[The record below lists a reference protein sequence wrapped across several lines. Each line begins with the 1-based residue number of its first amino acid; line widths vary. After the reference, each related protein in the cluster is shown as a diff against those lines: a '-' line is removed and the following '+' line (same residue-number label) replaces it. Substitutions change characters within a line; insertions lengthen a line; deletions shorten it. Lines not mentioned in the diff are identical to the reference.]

1 MTDHGIAL
9 PHYRLHV
16 VPAVVA
22 LASPTWQREVWLD
35 PDQFEDLDYTVHVLF
50 DDFCDANNPRPWL
63 GQCLRSEEEVEL
75 MARLG
80 AAYGAVQ
87 DSVGAAARD
96 EAYLDSP
103 GWSAVVAAAARLA
116 QVLVANDHLA
126 LSKLH
131 DAGHR
136 WPLDT
141 KPIMRSACRGPVAEC
156 ERCGPSGRTR

>member
-1 MTDHGIAL
+1 MAL
-9 PHYRLHV
+9 T
-16 VPAVVA
+16 
-22 LASPTWQREVWLD
+22 SPTWQREVWLD
-35 PDQFEDLDYTVHVLF
+35 PDRFEDLGYTVHVLF
-50 DDFCDANNPRPWL
+50 DDFCDADGPPPWL

-96 EAYLDSP
+96 EVYLDAP
-103 GWSAVVAAAARLA
+103 GWSAVVAEAARLA
-116 QVLVANDHLA
+116 QVLVANDHSA

-136 WPLDT
+136 RPLDT
-141 KPIMRSACRGPVAEC
+141 EPHRNEVGAAGPA
-156 ERCGPSGRTR
+156 PADSGLFALALDE

>member
-1 MTDHGIAL
+1 MIDHGVAL

-35 PDQFEDLDYTVHVLF
+35 PDEFEDLDHTVHVLF
-50 DDFCDANNPRPWL
+50 DDFCDAHHPRPWL

-75 MARLG
+75 MGRLG
-80 AAYGAVQ
+80 AAYSAVQ
-87 DSVGAAARD
+87 DSVGGTARD
-96 EAYLDSP
+96 EVYLDSP
-103 GWSAVVAAAARLA
+103 GWPSVVAAAARLA
-116 QVLVANDHLA
+116 QVMVANDHSA

-141 KPIMRSACRGPVAEC
+141 RPVAMEP
-156 ERCGPSGRTR
+156 GVPPLGV

>member
-1 MTDHGIAL
+1 MIDHGIAL
-9 PHYRLHV
+9 PYHRLHV

-35 PDQFEDLDYTVHVLF
+35 PGRFEGLDYTVHVLF
-50 DDFCDANNPRPWL
+50 DDFCDASNPLPWL

-75 MARLG
+75 MAGLG
-80 AAYGAVQ
+80 AAFSEVQ
-87 DSVGAAARD
+87 ASVGADAGD
-96 EAYLDSP
+96 EDYLDAP

-116 QVLVANDHLA
+116 QVLVANDQSA

-136 WPLDT
+136 WPHVD
-141 KPIMRSACRGPVAEC
+141 S
-156 ERCGPSGRTR
+156 

>member
-1 MTDHGIAL
+1 MIDHGITL

-35 PDQFEDLDYTVHVLF
+35 PDQFEDLNYTVRVLF
-50 DDFCDANNPRPWL
+50 DDFCDADNPSPWL

-75 MARLG
+75 MAG
-80 AAYGAVQ
+80 IGTAYSAVQ

-116 QVLVANDHLA
+116 QVLVSNDHSA

-131 DAGHR
+131 DAGYR
-136 WPLDT
+136 WPLG
-141 KPIMRSACRGPVAEC
+141 AEPVASETDDQHG
-156 ERCGPSGRTR
+156 ES

>member
-1 MTDHGIAL
+1 MIDHGIDL
-9 PHYRLHV
+9 PCYRLHV

-50 DDFCDANNPRPWL
+50 DDFCDASNPLPWL

-80 AAYGAVQ
+80 AAYSAVQ
-87 DSVGAAARD
+87 NSVGATAGD

-103 GWSAVVAAAARLA
+103 SWSAVVTAAARLA
-116 QVLVANDHLA
+116 QVLVANDHSSLA
-126 LSKLH
+126 KLH
-131 DAGHR
+131 DAGLP
-136 WPLDT
+136 WPLGT
-141 KPIMRSACRGPVAEC
+141 EPVS
-156 ERCGPSGRTR
+156 SGTEDQHVDS

>member
-1 MTDHGIAL
+1 MIDHGIAL
-9 PHYRLHV
+9 PYYRLHV

-50 DDFCDANNPRPWL
+50 DDFCDANNPLPWL

-80 AAYGAVQ
+80 AAYSAVQ

-116 QVLVANDHLA
+116 QVLVSNDHSA

-131 DAGHR
+131 DAGHC

-141 KPIMRSACRGPVAEC
+141 EPIMSVTEDQHVD
-156 ERCGPSGRTR
+156 S

>member
-35 PDQFEDLDYTVHVLF
+35 PDRFEDLDHTVHVLF
-50 DDFCDANNPRPWL
+50 DDFCDADNPRPWL
-63 GQCLRSEEEVEL
+63 GQSLCSEEEVEL

-87 DSVGAAARD
+87 DAVGARAPD
-96 EAYLDSP
+96 EVYLDAP
-103 GWSAVVAAAARLA
+103 GWSAVVSAAARLA
-116 QVLVANDHLA
+116 QVLVSNDHSA
-126 LSKLH
+126 LSGLH

-136 WPLDT
+136 
-141 KPIMRSACRGPVAEC
+141 
-156 ERCGPSGRTR
+156 RTRT